1 MSTGEGKSIIC
12 VMIAIAFALQGKN
25 VDVITSNH
33 SLAERDS
40 EEFFELMSFFGI
52 TSGCVSVSQPTRE
65 DFNHQ
70 VLYGTNSDFE
80 FPVLREGVNCL
91 PIRLI
96 DSARNGSWRR
106 RRAEIALV
114 DESDSLLLDMAQNSA
129 RLAYTTGLSY
139 VWVYEPI
146 FKYIQSCLD
155 NSQPI
160 PTAESMRAI
169 LHSYR
174 SGLYREQL
182 EKSVINDQI
191 TEWIRTAYRA
201 LTEVKIN
208 VDYVLRNGEV
218 VVVDASNTG
227 RLQVGCRW
235 SGGLHEMVEI
245 KEGCRVQAESGTIAS
260 IAHPSFFSEY
270 EYVVAI
276 TGTAGEPQERDE
288 ILRLYGIDT
297 FDLPPHRPCLRKRL
311 ATRVFSTVTEK
322 WAAMIE
328 SIKQISRSRAV
339 LILLYS
345 IDDSL
350 KFSAAL
356 RAQSVLHMV
365 LNEEQ
370 QESEKVI
377 IYRAGIIGAVTVAT
391 NTAGRGTDIKLT
403 SSLISAGGL
412 HVIFGFFPSNLRVE
426 CQGLGRSGRQGQQGT
441 NQIFIS
447 QDELFTKNLIQLYA
461 VPMIGC
467 RSSSSSRG
475 VVDEE
480 TIVERLYAART
491 SHVLSVSQSRLRHT
505 LLERVRYA
513 ALREFFQDQWHFNG
527 NGIEEERSDS
537 KSGYASQPLSV
548 ASTAVRQA
556 YEMLRCHLNENPSQD
571 VSSSTLLPL
580 SVLCDRLCECFR
592 MLWTLYFTSLSRD
605 SDFIPQ

>member
-1 MSTGEGKSIIC
+1 
-12 VMIAIAFALQGKN
+12 
-25 VDVITSNH
+25 
-33 SLAERDS
+33 
-40 EEFFELMSFFGI
+40 MSFFGI
-52 TSGCVSVSQPTRE
+52 TSGCVSVSHQPTRE

-80 FPVLREGVNCL
+80 FPVL
-91 PIRLI
+91 
-96 DSARNGSWRR
+96 
-106 RRAEIALV
+106 
-114 DESDSLLLDMAQNSA
+114 
-129 RLAYTTGLSY
+129 AYHMCGYMNRYSNISNPVLN
-139 VWVYEPI
+139 
-146 FKYIQSCLD
+146 

-160 PTAESMRAI
+160 PTAESMRAV

-527 NGIEEERSDS
+527 NGIEEDRSDS
-537 KSGYASQPLSV
+537 TTGYASQPLSV

-605 SDFIPQ
+605 SDFIPQSVDDVSVLGLQLYARFLRESRWTIACIH